1 MWGVCGVPPPPPPQP
16 HYLSVPSLRNNH
28 VRGKDCANLKF
39 LIKTICLAISHKHS
53 YCLIS
58 SAVAW
63 NDPSFCQPL
72 PPPPI
77 KCTAAP
83 SPPFQPCIIS
93 LFKKKNDKED
103 NGSTSAGWRLACWFF
118 FLFCFFYQVLKANRR
133 GGGGGGGEHM
143 FSIFLISVLST
154 IEWVPLFIW

>member
-1 MWGVCGVPPPPPPQP
+1 MRYVTLCVCVHVGCVWRAPPPPPQP

-58 SAVAW
+58 SAVAR

-83 SPPFQPCIIS
+83 SPPSNLVSFPS
-93 LFKKKNDKED
+93 LKQNKKKKKTIKKTMEAPLLV
-103 NGSTSAGWRLACWFF
+103 GVSLAGFLF
-118 FLFCFFYQVLKANRR
+118 FLFFLSSTEGETERWWRRRR
-133 GGGGGGGEHM
+133 GAY
-143 FSIFLISVLST
+143 V
-154 IEWVPLFIW
+154 